1 MSGKEE
7 YEVAHTAYE
16 KHVQVQVQ
24 DRKQKGRKYSKKT
37 IIYLV
42 LIIYSLINAY
52 PILWMILNS
61 FKSNIEFAKNSFS
74 FPVQLLVENY
84 KTAWET
90 AHLDTYFLNS
100 LIVSVVAV
108 AITVFIGALASY
120 FLARFKYK
128 WGKFTYSFFV
138 FGLLIPIHAT
148 LVPMFLLMKS
158 LGLLNT
164 HIGLILPYIA
174 FNLPITIFILVSF
187 MKAFPED
194 IEESAIMDGAGVFR
208 IFWSIILPMT
218 RPALATVVI
227 LNFIHNWNEFSFALV
242 LINDEALK
250 TLPLGL
256 ANFAGQY
263 TTNYGAQMA
272 GLSLAIIPTIIIYML
287 LEEHLV
293 KGMTAGAVK
302 G

>member
-1 MSGKEE
+1 MPQTVTKNQATIS
-7 YEVAHTAYE
+7 
-16 KHVQVQVQ
+16 VQ
-24 DRKQKGRKYSKKT
+24 DRRLQAKKVSKKT
-37 IIYLV
+37 IIYV
-42 LIIYSLINAY
+42 LLSIYGIVNAY
-52 PILWMILNS
+52 PILWMVLNS
-61 FKSNIEFAKNSFS
+61 FKDNMDFAKNPFGL
-74 FPVQLLVENY
+74 PVQWLFENY

-90 AHLDTYFLNS
+90 ARLDTYFLNS
-100 LIVSVVAV
+100 VIVSVTAV
-108 AITVFIGALASY
+108 IITVFAGALASY
-120 FLARFKYK
+120 FLARFTFK
-128 WGKFTYSFFV
+128 WSKSMYGFFV
-138 FGLLIPIHAT
+138 FGMLIPIHAT
-148 LVPMFLLMKS
+148 LVPMFLLMKN

-164 HIGLILPYIA
+164 HLGLIFPYIA

-187 MKAFPED
+187 MKAFPSD
-194 IEESAIMDGAGVFR
+194 IEESAIMDGCGVFR

-218 RPALATVVI
+218 KPAIATVVI
-227 LNFIHNWNEFSFALV
+227 LNFINNWNEFSFALV

-256 ANFAGQY
+256 ANFAGQF

-272 GLSLAIIPTIIIYML
+272 GLTIAIIPTIVIYML